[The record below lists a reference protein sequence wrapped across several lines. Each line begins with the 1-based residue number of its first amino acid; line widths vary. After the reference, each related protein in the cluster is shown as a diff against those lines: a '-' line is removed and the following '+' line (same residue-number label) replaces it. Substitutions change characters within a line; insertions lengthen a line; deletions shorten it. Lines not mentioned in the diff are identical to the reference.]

1 MGEVPL
7 YKNQDWDVVDA
18 MERKNL
24 RLAVK
29 NFGPIREGE
38 VEFKPLTVFIGPNNS
53 GKSYMATLLYAMTR
67 ALTGGVGT
75 GHGAL
80 FSTTDMQAFYPN
92 EISDTDRKALDEWRQ
107 TLSDISTEP
116 DKGLISKA
124 QPAFQKI
131 FYTGVER
138 IEVDIQKAL
147 RDYFGS
153 YYLVNLISRGSDQA
167 RGFSIDLFGQGNHE
181 AFVNIRERADKSYS
195 KIDGQK
201 IIPRPVALEILNA
214 GAVPRQLHPYPSMGV
229 SLLWRRGLAY
239 LGMPRGRAIYLPSGR
254 SGLLHVWQLTA
265 SIAVGMLGWHMGGR
279 DFEIPPFSA
288 VARDFTQQLINLQP
302 RTQGIGHPSPFSH
315 AITLMEDEI
324 LRGTVNIRMSKNVP
338 TMSYES
344 DTLQLPI
351 QRVSSMISEL
361 APIHLWVSHL
371 LEEGDTLII
380 DEPEAHLHPE
390 NQRLIAQVLV
400 RLMNAGVR
408 VVCATHSSLILHQLS
423 NHILA
428 TSSGKF
434 GKVGFS
440 EHDRLNLEDIGVYL
454 FELAEDG
461 SQIKEV
467 EVDSD
472 FGISEDEFVRVAEQI
487 GEETYQLVT

>member
-1 MGEVPL
+1 MAEVPL
-7 YKNQDWDVVDA
+7 YKKQDWNVVDA

-24 RLAVK
+24 RLAVE

-53 GKSYMATLLYAMTR
+53 GKSYMTTLLYALTQ
-67 ALTGGVGT
+67 ALTGHIGT
-75 GHGAL
+75 GYSAL
-80 FSTTDMQAFYPN
+80 FSTADMQAFYPN
-92 EISDTDRKALDEWRQ
+92 ELSDTDSKALNEWRQ
-107 TLSDISTEP
+107 IVSDISTDP
-116 DKGLISKA
+116 DKELISKV

-131 FYTGVER
+131 FDTGVER
-138 IEVDIQKAL
+138 IEEDIQKAL

-153 YYLVNLISRGSDQA
+153 YHLIDLISHGYGQP
-167 RGFSIDLFGQGNHE
+167 GEFSIDLYGHSNYE
-181 AFVNIRERADKSYS
+181 AFVKIRERGDNSYS
-195 KIDGQK
+195 KINGQQ
-201 IIPRPVALEILNA
+201 IIPQPVAIEILNTS
-214 GAVPRQLHPYPSMGV
+214 PRRLRPYPSLNV
-229 SLLWRRGLAY
+229 SLLWRRGLAS
-239 LGMPRGRAIYLPSGR
+239 LGMPETRATYLPAGR
-254 SGLLHVWQLTA
+254 SGLIHVWQLTA
-265 SIAVGMLGWHMGGR
+265 SIAVGMLGWHTGGR
-279 DFEIPPFSA
+279 DFEMPAFSA

-302 RTQGIGHPSPFSH
+302 KDIEHLGPFSH
-315 AITLMEDEI
+315 AITLLEDEI
-324 LRGTVNIRMSKNVP
+324 LRGTVKIRMSKNIR

-344 DTLQLPI
+344 DAGRLPI

-361 APIHLWVSHL
+361 APIYLWMSNL
-371 LEEGDTLII
+371 LEDGDTLII

-408 VVCATHSSLILHQLS
+408 VVCTTHSSLILHQLS
-423 NHILA
+423 NQILA
-428 TSSGKF
+428 TSSGKLE
-434 GKVGFS
+434 KVGFA
-440 EHDRLNLEDIGVYL
+440 EHDRLDLEDIGVYL

-461 SQIKEV
+461 SRIKEV